1 MSSWACRSLLGVC
14 FFCHRLH
21 RLHRFFVI
29 PQLSCWAESK
39 ATRQKFFFFTQISR
53 IVKIKNICHYIIV
66 ILSLSKATRQKF
78 FLFSRGFQGFQGFQG
93 FLYLLFHYCH
103 PERSRR
109 LLGRSFFSFHTDF
122 KDSKV
127 FCICNSTIV
136 KLSLSKPYE
145 NETKSIQSACNYSQ
159 RNHKLVKLLSIHSIC
174 VPITTTIKSPNPQ
187 SPSHQIPSFIIPQL
201 SSWAE
206 SKAIGMKF

>member
-1 MSSWACRSLLGVC
+1 MTL
-14 FFCHRLH
+14 
-21 RLHRFFVI
+21 
-29 PQLSCWAESK
+29 
-39 ATRQKFFFFTQISR
+39 
-53 IVKIKNICHYIIV
+53 
-66 ILSLSKATRQKF
+66 
-78 FLFSRGFQGFQGFQG
+78 
-93 FLYLLFHYCH
+93 

-127 FCICNSTIV
+127 FYICNPTIV

-174 VPITTTIKSPNPQ
+174 VPITTTIKSPNQIPSPQLTNSPTHQVPNSPLHNPPPTSNPPISLSPIPPTPPPQ
-187 SPSHQIPSFIIPQL
+187 SPYILHTYSIHTPYKPNRD
-201 SSWAE
+201 
-206 SKAIGMKF
+206 